1 MLIIYPTPHLH
12 ISHLLLWLGVTGPR
26 VGWRRPWRT
35 CQVRSGTLTTTSPPT
50 RSRSPSWRTTPSQRR
65 IPGPMLRRGWE
76 HNLVSISLLCRLIPG
91 NPAHISQQAADRQ
104 LLELSC
110 DSRQN
115 PFPNTGVKII
125 LGRSKRFWEGCTLQQ
140 IWFREQSE
148 GQTSSSSG
156 RRGEMFSI
164 WQLSLGRLRIFFK

>member
-1 MLIIYPTPHLH
+1 MFYTFIQHH
-12 ISHLLLWLGVTGPR
+12 IWSLLWLDTATGLR

-65 IPGPMLRRGWE
+65 RPGPMLRRGCE
-76 HNLVSISLLCRLIPG
+76 HKLVSISLLCCLIPG
-91 NPAHISQQAADRQ
+91 SHGHISQQAADWQ

-125 LGRSKRFWEGCTLQQ
+125 LERSKRFWEDCTLQQ

-156 RRGEMFSI
+156 WRGEMFSI
-164 WQLSLGRLRIFFK
+164 WQLSWGRLRVFLK